1 MAGPFGESPR
11 TRPHL
16 LVLVGFMGAGK
27 TSVGRELAKFL
38 QWDFIDL
45 DEVIEQR
52 EGRTVQQ
59 IFAEDGEAHF
69 REIERRKLE
78 QVLRQSSGD
87 SVVSVGGG
95 AFAQPGCV
103 ELIGKCGA
111 ISVLLDAPVEEL
123 RRRVRMGN
131 SVRPLA
137 ADRARF
143 FELYKERRSA
153 YERAHNRFDTAG
165 KSVPKVAREIAQWVR
180 TSLIRPAD
188 GSALEV

>member
-1 MAGPFGESPR
+1 
-11 TRPHL
+11 
-16 LVLVGFMGAGK
+16 MGAGK

-52 EGRTVQQ
+52 ERRTVQQ
-59 IFAEDGEAHF
+59 IFAENGEAHF
-69 REIERRKLE
+69 REMERRQLE

-95 AFAQPGCV
+95 AFTQPGCA
-103 ELIGKCGA
+103 ELIGECGA

-137 ADRARF
+137 ADRTRF
-143 FELYKERRSA
+143 FELYTERRSA
-153 YERAHNRFDTAG
+153 YERAHYRFDTSG
-165 KSVPKVAREIAQWVR
+165 RSVPKVAREIAQWVR

>member
-1 MAGPFGESPR
+1 MAEPSGESPR

-45 DEVIEQR
+45 DEVIEHQER
-52 EGRTVQQ
+52 RTVQD
-59 IFAEDGEAHF
+59 IFAADGESHF
-69 REIERRKLE
+69 RELERRELE
-78 QVLRQSSGD
+78 NVLRGSLAN

-95 AFAQPGCV
+95 AFAQAGCA
-103 ELIGKCGA
+103 ELVGECGA
-111 ISVLLDAPVEEL
+111 VSVLLDAPVEEL
-123 RRRVRMGN
+123 RRRVRMGGH
-131 SVRPLA
+131 VRPLA
-137 ADRARF
+137 ADRERF
-143 FELYKERRSA
+143 FQLYAERRSA
-153 YERAHNRFDTAG
+153 YDKAQHRFDTAG

-180 TSLIRPAD
+180 TSLIRPAN